1 MKNYEKRNKNKN
13 KNNKKQWKA
22 TKNSEKQWQAMT
34 SYEKRWK
41 TDGLAVVL
49 WWFVDERMDGRTD
62 KRTKKRHTSLLTKIR
77 VQPTQSLDMFV
88 PKPTPSLTKVICI
101 CDLPLGM
108 ASLYLSFSLIYIQ
121 LSCSLI
127 SPQKIVIPNNCTFW
141 QEMVGLWGCSHITSA
156 AGGGEGVWQMVRKK
170 EIMGTEN
177 VD

>member
-49 WWFVDERMDGRTD
+49 WWFVDERMDGRMD

-88 PKPTPSLTKVICI
+88 PKPTPSLTKSYMY
-101 CDLPLGM
+101 LWS
-108 ASLYLSFSLIYIQ
+108 SLAWPVYIYPSLWSI
-121 LSCSLI
+121 SNSLAEKK
-127 SPQKIVIPNNCTFW
+127 SEKFVIPNNCTFW
-141 QEMVGLWGCSHITSA
+141 QEMVGLLFLTMMREQYW
-156 AGGGEGVWQMVRKK
+156 VK
-170 EIMGTEN
+170 ECL
-177 VD
+177 D

>member
-1 MKNYEKRNKNKN
+1 MKNYEKNYEKRNKN

-88 PKPTPSLTKVICI
+88 PKPTPSLTKVTCI
-101 CDLPLGM
+101 CDFPLHGQFIFILL
-108 ASLYLSFSLIYIQ
+108 SDLYPTLLLSDL
-121 LSCSLI
+121 
-127 SPQKIVIPNNCTFW
+127 PQKKSEKFVIPNNCTFW
-141 QEMVGLWGCSHITSA
+141 QEMVGLLFLTMMREQYW
-156 AGGGEGVWQMVRKK
+156 VK
-170 EIMGTEN
+170 ECL
-177 VD
+177 D

>member
-121 LSCSLI
+121 LSCW
-127 SPQKIVIPNNCTFW
+127 KK
-141 QEMVGLWGCSHITSA
+141 
-156 AGGGEGVWQMVRKK
+156 VRK
-170 EIMGTEN
+170 ICNSQQLYLLTRDGGTIIPDHDEGAILS
-177 VD
+177 